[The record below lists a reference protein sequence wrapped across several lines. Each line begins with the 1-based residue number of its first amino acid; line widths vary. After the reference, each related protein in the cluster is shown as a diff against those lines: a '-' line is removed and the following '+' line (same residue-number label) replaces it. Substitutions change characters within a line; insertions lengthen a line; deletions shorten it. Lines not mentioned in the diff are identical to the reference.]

1 MPLPAEE
8 VVIFIDPEV
17 HLAEQLTTTEE
28 VADEEEKQD
37 REKTTILPI
46 ANVSSMYIF

>member
-1 MPLPAEE
+1 MVPLPAEE
-8 VVIFIDPEV
+8 VLFFIAPEV
-17 HLAEQLTTTEE
+17 QLAERLTNEE